1 MIRDIIIVCK
11 KEFLELKKPII
22 RLMPMSGLILL
33 PLLVVAMQQ
42 GGGPDPLL
50 PARMIVSVL
59 PSILGGSIAY
69 ELVRGNIQ
77 QERREKT
84 LEILLISDLNKYAIV
99 IGKAIPGSVLGSI
112 IALLGNLILG
122 FNSEYR
128 ALISLANIVS
138 LPFLI
143 YVMNQA
149 SISASVLVKDEK
161 SGTFLGVFL
170 IVLLCIPIVLIQNAV
185 ICFLFI
191 LFMAFIL
198 TTFSTRL
205 LRLV

>member
-1 MIRDIIIVCK
+1 
-11 KEFLELKKPII
+11 
-22 RLMPMSGLILL
+22 
-33 PLLVVAMQQ
+33 
-42 GGGPDPLL
+42 
-50 PARMIVSVL
+50 MIVSVL